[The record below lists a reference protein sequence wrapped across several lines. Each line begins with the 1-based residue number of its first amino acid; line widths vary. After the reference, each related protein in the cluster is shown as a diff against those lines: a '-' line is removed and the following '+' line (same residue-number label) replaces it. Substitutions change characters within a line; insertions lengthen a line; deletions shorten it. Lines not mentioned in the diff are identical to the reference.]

1 MLTIKK
7 QKNMKKQKLRIIY
20 CLGIMIGF
28 ILILIGIVGLFL
40 PIIPGIIF
48 IIIGIV
54 LFGGGTIGGLIRKFK
69 KRTKEINKKI
79 MPNQI

>member
-1 MLTIKK
+1 MFSVILD
-7 QKNMKKQKLRIIY
+7 MKKEKSLIIY
-20 CLGIMIGF
+20 YLGIITGL

-69 KRTKEINKKI
+69 KRAKEVNNKI
-79 MPNQI
+79 MPKQIQP